1 MEQKHHEHKFN
12 KNKNHKPSTWPIQQ
26 AKFATMEDLI
36 DNVLDLSDTQRA
48 QQAAAKDISDALQQ
62 VVNTKNNAATGYLAK
77 FRQREQ
83 EHIANKIWRQ
93 YFGYQKKETILSKI
107 HKDNT
112 IYQQRKAYED
122 AIKNLDRKLKKEYKK
137 QMYETLKRLYNKKI
151 TTHHGND
158 IDKDASVFLLQLAGF
173 FKDQNHNTVAWQS
186 KTVANDAKGD
196 TGLQADS
203 WGTRD
208 GIDILN
214 YNKTKTDAQGNTET
228 MISLFNT
235 LAIVDE
241 HHNKLEWAKNITKP
255 TSSTHIIHTLLKQ
268 LDVLNPKFKDQIQRF
283 VDFVDKADSQYYQ
296 FVGADYKN
304 SHKTIFGMHRQLPI
318 KTIYKYF
325 EDPQHTGFEVLSE
338 KELLQW
344 GIKEQSEKVKKLL
357 KNKREEYE
365 DLEAK
370 WRFGKFNNTKFI
382 FALNQE
388 LNGWQQVSAWM
399 GESGVFKLWNTGDIY
414 MYSPKILPKQ
424 IAGKS
429 TDGHFLNI
437 KEVSVEDL
445 QNILDQFEFGKD
457 AQPGLKEH
465 FIQARKDQLQQTKLP
480 AQTKTISP
488 EVSKDIQSLPALS
501 LTQLHKDKKYEGIIN
516 SINGKHIYVNLSP
529 EIVGKIIEPKKDK
542 TLYVGQKIKVAIKEI
557 TNNGEKTYIALEKTA

>member
-48 QQAAAKDISDALQQ
+48 QHAAAKDISDTLQQ

-93 YFGYQKKETILSKI
+93 YFGNQKKEIILSKI

-203 WGTRD
+203 GGTRD

-214 YNKTKTDAQGNTET
+214 YNKDKTNNEGETET
-228 MISLFNT
+228 FISLFNT
-235 LAIVDE
+235 LAIIDE
-241 HHNKLEWAKNITKP
+241 HHNTLEWAKNINKP
-255 TSSTHIIHTLLKQ
+255 TSSTHIIHAILKE
-268 LDVLNPKFKDQIQRF
+268 LEVLNPKFKDQIQRF
-283 VDFVDKADSQYYQ
+283 VNFVDKADSQYYQ
-296 FVGADYKN
+296 FVGADSKN
-304 SHKTIFGMHRQLPI
+304 SYKTIFGMHRQLPI
-318 KTIYKYF
+318 KTMYKYF
-325 EDPQHTGFEVLSE
+325 EDPNHTGFEVLNE

-344 GIKEQSEKVKKLL
+344 GIKEQSDKAKKLME
-357 KNKREEYE
+357 NKQKEYFELEE
-365 DLEAK
+365 K
-370 WRFGKFNNTKFI
+370 WRFGNFDGTKFM

-388 LNGWQQVSAWM
+388 LNWGAQIAAWM
-399 GESGVFKLWNTGDIY
+399 GEAGLCKLYNTGDMY
-414 MYSPKILPKQ
+414 MYSPKILPKH

-437 KEVSVEDL
+437 KEVSIEDL

-457 AQPGLKEH
+457 AEPGLKEK
-465 FIQARKDQLQQTKLP
+465 FIQARKDQLQQPKATS
-480 AQTKTISP
+480 QTKVISS
-488 EVSKDIQSLPALS
+488 EIIKEIEALPTLS
-501 LTQLHKDKKYEGIIN
+501 HKELQIDKKYEGIIN
-516 SINGKHIYVNLSP
+516 NINGKNIYINLTPTIIGLLKSDKKEKDLIP
-529 EIVGKIIEPKKDK
+529 GEKIQ
-542 TLYVGQKIKVAIKEI
+542 VKITDIRHE
-557 TNNGEKTYIALEKTA
+557 EQKTYISLQKVA